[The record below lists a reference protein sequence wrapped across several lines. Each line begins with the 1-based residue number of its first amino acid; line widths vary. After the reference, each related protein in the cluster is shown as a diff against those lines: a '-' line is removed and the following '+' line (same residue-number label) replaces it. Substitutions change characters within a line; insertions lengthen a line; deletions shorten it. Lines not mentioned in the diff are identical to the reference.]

1 MSVRVTYL
9 RTNSTENARADFGGH
24 SHSISATDYDVA
36 SADELETLSSRVGD
50 HGKDIARLE
59 NKSNEADRN
68 IRSICKSVSELAGGL
83 RNLDARVEATFKALN
98 ETGQLATAFKSVT
111 DKHLGNIQKVVDS
124 LSVKIKDGERELKA
138 KANDGLEQIKRTAS
152 DVAAKIHE
160 AEQTVSAGVK
170 KSSEA
175 VTEFGKIREQAVT
188 ALKNTAAI
196 VQKQLSEFVAEKTA
210 KIDAVE
216 QSVQKSAISIKE
228 SVGKIAALQ
237 AAADKL
243 EERLQ
248 LIEREDTLGK
258 LAAIEQKYHEALE
271 ACQDTLSA
279 ANYFRSVNRSFFS
292 RLWWCLTGNCKEEV
306 KEEVSDDQA
315 DSTETEDNS

>member
-1 MSVRVTYL
+1 MSVKVSRIDDSTTSWKKGDKLMDHYHRLDYSSIEVPSIEEHRTLEDKVKDCQRDIDKVDSRL
-9 RTNSTENARADFGGH
+9 RKGEQRLSQLVEAIPALSTEVK
-24 SHSISATDYDVA
+24 DV
-36 SADELETLSSRVGD
+36 RC
-50 HGKDIARLE
+50 RLE
-59 NKSNEADRN
+59 NT
-68 IRSICKSVSELAGGL
+68 
-83 RNLDARVEATFKALN
+83 ARALN

-152 DVAAKIHE
+152 EVAAKIHE

-175 VTEFGKIREQAVT
+175 VTEFGKIREQAVS

-216 QSVQKSAISIKE
+216 QSVQRSAFSIKE

-243 EERLQ
+243 EERLH
-248 LIEREDTLGK
+248 LIEKEDTLGK
-258 LAAIEQKYHEALE
+258 LASIEQKYRETLE

-306 KEEVSDDQA
+306 SDDQTG
-315 DSTETEDNS
+315 STETEDNS